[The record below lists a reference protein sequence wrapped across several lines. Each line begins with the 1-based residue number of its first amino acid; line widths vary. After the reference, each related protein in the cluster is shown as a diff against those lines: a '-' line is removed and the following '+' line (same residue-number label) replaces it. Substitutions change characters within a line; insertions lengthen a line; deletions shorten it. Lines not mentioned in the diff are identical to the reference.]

1 MSGVLESIEI
11 QLELT
16 TRSIPPIP
24 PTDILTGLTPKLWR
38 GSDTSIY
45 LGIFDP
51 QGVSVDLSN
60 LAFLE
65 VDIFPIPTPPEWV
78 NTNQTYQPWS
88 ILPFP
93 SNPPAPL
100 LSVTIP
106 ASGITPVITRG
117 DWLDGNAQ
125 NAIAEFGWAATQ
137 SLDLQGQPEMQFMLV
152 VHGITAAARRITYG
166 AGVVTVFESGAQG
179 VYLPMGVAPLDV
191 PAATIFYVAPDTQIP
206 FVISIRVE
214 GTIVA
219 DGGTLVQHA

>member
-1 MSGVLESIEI
+1 MSGTIEAIEI

-16 TRSIPPIP
+16 TRSVPPIP
-24 PTDILTGLTPKLWR
+24 PTDILTGSTPRLWR
-38 GSDTSIY
+38 GSETAFY

-60 LAFLE
+60 LAYLE
-65 VDIFPIPTPPEWV
+65 VDILPIPTPPEWA

-88 ILPFP
+88 VLPFP

-106 ASGITPVITRG
+106 ASGITARISRG
-117 DWLDGNAQ
+117 QWLDGQAQ
-125 NAIAEFGWAATQ
+125 NAIATFNWAQTQ
-137 SLDLQGQPEMQFMLV
+137 SLDLQGAESAPFMLV
-152 VHGITAAARRITYG
+152 VHGITAGGRRITYG

-179 VYLPMGVAPLDV
+179 VYLPMGVAPIDV
-191 PAATIFYVAPDTQIP
+191 PAATIFYVEPDTQVP
-206 FVISIRVE
+206 FVLPIRVE
-214 GTIVA
+214 GTVYV